1 MHTAAII
8 TTNEQTNE
16 PRQTAQTTQKTMLQ
30 TTILKKHK
38 NEIMIAKDLINKN
51 V

>member
-1 MHTAAII
+1 MHT
-8 TTNEQTNE
+8 TNVRHGKQ
-16 PRQTAQTTQKTMLQ
+16 PPKAMLR
-30 TTILKKHK
+30 TIPKEKKKKHK

>member
-1 MHTAAII
+1 MHHHKPNTAS
-8 TTNEQTNE
+8 NNDFKE
-16 PRQTAQTTQKTMLQ
+16 
-30 TTILKKHK
+30 KHKEEKK